1 MASQEKLAYPVHRV
15 FPGVASANSCTVMRV
30 DVPQLLSQ
38 FNSRLYRQGRT
49 YRCQVAVTS
58 PNSIQSRQYRILTL
72 PNTWFTHGAYK
83 HAFKN
88 YRAAMQD
95 ELAQTGGKTSKWHDF
110 HVKLNDPGNT
120 DAGFEAVVNTGA
132 NWDEAPG
139 AGEVFD
145 SQVTNVAGTLS
156 SFNMIGDFTDSYN
169 ILQEYALHLNR
180 GADRPDDSSAG
191 PQSFEDLFS
200 GSDDLDRILEKGDEP
215 PYDSDFSGW
224 WDLSQDGSLTDADTC
239 LAYQDT
245 IVTATSGEG
254 THPGRSQWFDAP
266 LGAIWLVTNQADFNY
281 GSEAPELAV
290 TVASGSYKGVKSEP
304 IIRYKM

>member
-1 MASQEKLAYPVHRV
+1 MASKEKLAYPVHRT
-15 FPGVASANSCTVMRV
+15 FPGVASANSCPIMRV
-30 DVPQLLSQ
+30 DVPGLLSRM
-38 FNSRLYRQGRT
+38 NSRLYRQGYT

-72 PNTWFTHGAYK
+72 PNTWFTLGAYK

-88 YRAAMQD
+88 YKAAMQD
-95 ELAQTGGKTSKWHDF
+95 ELAQAGGTAKWHDF
-110 HVKLNDPGNT
+110 HVKLNDPEGT
-120 DAGFEAVVNTGA
+120 DAGFVPQVHTGQ
-132 NWDEAPG
+132 NWGNAPN
-139 AGEVFD
+139 AGEIFD

-156 SFNMIGDFTDSYN
+156 SFNMIGAFTDSYN
-169 ILQEYALHLNR
+169 IMQQYALHLNR

-191 PQSFEDLFS
+191 PQSYEDLFA
-200 GSDDLDRILEKGDEP
+200 GADDLDRILEKGDEP

-224 WDLSQDGSLTDADTC
+224 WDLDGDGSLTDADTC

-245 IVTATSGEG
+245 VVTATSGEG
-254 THPGRSQWFDAP
+254 THPGRSMWFDAP

-290 TVASGSYKGVKSEP
+290 TVASGSYKGVKADP
-304 IIRYKM
+304 IIRYRM